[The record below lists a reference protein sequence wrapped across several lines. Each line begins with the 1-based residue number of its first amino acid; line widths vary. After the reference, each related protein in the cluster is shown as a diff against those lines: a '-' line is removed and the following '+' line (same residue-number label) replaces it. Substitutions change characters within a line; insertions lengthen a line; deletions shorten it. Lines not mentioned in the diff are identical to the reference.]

1 MSEKIIR
8 KITSKEIKL
17 ARKSH
22 LIGIPIYLVAALIIF
37 ILLKTDSLPAPAKYG
52 GIAIGCLAIIVF
64 TGKIIQLERELKNG
78 EIEELTGIVTDKIK
92 FGGGQKSNS
101 TQSKQTTPAKSQTT
115 YIIKIEE
122 EKFWVKPK
130 FYKVAEINK
139 KVKMIHLRKSQ
150 VLLDLKIIN

>member
-1 MSEKIIR
+1 MPEKIVR
-8 KITSKEIKL
+8 KITPQEVKL

-52 GIAIGCLAIIVF
+52 GIAIGCLVVIVF
-64 TGKIIQLERELKNG
+64 TGKIIQLEKELKNG
-78 EIEELTGIVTDKIK
+78 EIEELTGVVTDKIK
-92 FGGGQKSNS
+92 FGGGKKPHS
-101 TQSKQTTPAKSQTT
+101 TQTKQTTTTRSQAT
-115 YIIKIEE
+115 YIVKIED

-130 FYKVAEINK
+130 FYSIAKVNK

-150 VLLDLKIIN
+150 VLLDLKIID